1 MGIDITNKL
10 IKTASNILYDKIISY
25 EWINFYDKAQEVLKF
40 LLSGKIYLNS

>member
-25 EWINFYDKAQEVLKF
+25 E
-40 LLSGKIYLNS
+40 